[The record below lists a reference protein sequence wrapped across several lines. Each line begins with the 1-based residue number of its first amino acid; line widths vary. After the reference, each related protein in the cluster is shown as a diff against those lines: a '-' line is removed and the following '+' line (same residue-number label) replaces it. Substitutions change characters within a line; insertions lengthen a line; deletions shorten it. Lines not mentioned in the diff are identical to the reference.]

1 MPADQS
7 YLWQRQNGHLKLWGC
22 YQFILRPPY
31 KKALDKI
38 QQISEKFEIKPGQ
51 ILKVIED

>member
-1 MPADQS
+1 MAATKWTPKT
-7 YLWQRQNGHLKLWGC
+7 LGMLP
-22 YQFILRPPY
+22 FILRPPY